1 MRGALIMTQIYLLG
15 PPDFASRRARGM

>member
-15 PPDFASRRARGM
+15 PPDFASRRARSM